1 MTKQIILIILLSV
14 VTILFQEQLS
24 HVLDSVVF
32 VHNRIAEALRLI
44 FADDNV
50 GRLIQDMIALLLIP
64 VICGLLVAS
73 VFWLIK
79 RAQMPHI
86 MAIIWVV
93 WLVLLVTMIAQNTP
107 MSAPMTQ
114 RTSHPTVSVL
124 STYQ

>member
-86 MAIIWVV
+86 MAVIWVV
-93 WLVLLVTMIAQNTP
+93 WLVLLVTMIAQSP
-107 MSAPMTQ
+107 
-114 RTSHPTVSVL
+114 PTTARMAERASQPAEPAL
-124 STYQ
+124 YQ